1 MNNFDPLPSSFRD
14 PSGFVFRH
22 EGEVYRQINQIY
34 AEDYRHLMDSGL
46 YERLERAH
54 LLIPHQETEIHPI
67 SEAGVIVI
75 RPDQV
80 PFISYPYEW
89 PFSLLKEAALVTL
102 KVQKIALQMGMS
114 LKDASAYN
122 IQMYT
127 GRPTLIDT
135 LSFERY
141 QEGQPWSAYRQFC
154 QHFLAPLAL
163 MSRRDVRLGMLSRV
177 YLDGI
182 PLDLASRLLPART
195 RLNIKLLTH
204 IHLHARFQNRYAGKP
219 EAAKQGKDLSKK
231 MSQTALTGL
240 VENLRAIVHQL
251 DWEPGST
258 EWDDYYDNT
267 NYSSAA
273 FQHKREIIAA
283 WLERRIRPG
292 MVWDLGANNGTF
304 SRIASQQGA
313 FTVAFDVDASAVER
327 NYRTVR
333 QAGEANLLPLLLD
346 LTNPSPS
353 IGWRNREREN
363 IFERG
368 PADAVLALAL
378 IHHLAISN
386 NVPLARLAQFFR
398 DTGRWLI
405 IEFVP
410 KSDSQVQRLLQSRK
424 DIFPHYTEPD
434 FEAAFGQYFILRE
447 KAPIQD
453 SARTLY
459 LLENRG

>member
-1 MNNFDPLPSSFRD
+1 MMNNFEPLPASFRD
-14 PSGFVFRH
+14 PSGFVFH
-22 EGEVYRQINQIY
+22 HNGVLYRQINQVY
-34 AEDYRHLMDSGL
+34 EKDYQHLMDSGL
-46 YERLERAH
+46 YERLVRAH
-54 LLIPHQETEIHPI
+54 LLIPHQPAQIPPA
-67 SEAGVIVI
+67 SEQGIAVIQPSRI
-75 RPDQV
+75 

-102 KVQKIALQMGMS
+102 KIQKIALQLGMS

-122 IQMYT
+122 IQMYN
-127 GRPTLIDT
+127 GRPTFIDT

-163 MSRRDVRLGMLSRV
+163 MARRDIRLGLLTRV
-177 YLDGI
+177 HLDGV
-182 PLDLASRLLPART
+182 PLDLASRLLPVRT
-195 RLNIKLLTH
+195 RLNTKLLTH

-219 EAAKQGKDLSKK
+219 AAAQRGKRTSGK

-240 VENLRAIVHQL
+240 IENLRAVVHQL
-251 DWEPGST
+251 SWQPGGT

-273 FQHKREIIAA
+273 FQHKRDLVTA
-283 WLERRIRPG
+283 WLDRIRPS
-292 MVWDLGANNGTF
+292 MVWDLGANDGTF

-313 FTVAFDVDASAVER
+313 LTIAFDVDASAVER
-327 NYRTVR
+327 NYRAVR
-333 QAGEANLLPLLLD
+333 TAGETHLLPLLQD
-346 LTNPSPS
+346 FTNPSPS

-363 IFERG
+363 LFRRG

-386 NVPLARLAQFFR
+386 NVPLTGLAQFFR
-398 DTGRWLI
+398 DTGRWVI

-434 FEAAFGQYFILRE
+434 FEAAFEKYFALRE

-453 SARTLY
+453 SERTLY
-459 LLENRG
+459 LLEKRG